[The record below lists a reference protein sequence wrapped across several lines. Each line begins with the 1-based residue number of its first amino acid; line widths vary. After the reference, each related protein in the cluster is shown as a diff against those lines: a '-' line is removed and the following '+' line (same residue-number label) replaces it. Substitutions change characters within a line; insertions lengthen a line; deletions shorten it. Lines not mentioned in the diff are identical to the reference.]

1 MNGMDGSHHGG
12 ENGGAPPPPGAP
24 PPRGGA
30 PRPPPNAVTR
40 RRGQS
45 PLRGIRSPTGYPRF
59 RRFRQNPSIPFQDL
73 PMRVLLLSSLL
84 LTVTACTW
92 VPIEPAGKATRV
104 LPAGPVPAGCIAKG
118 EVAVTVK
125 SKVGFYNRNPLR
137 VQEELE
143 TLARNEAPS
152 AGANAVQAAAAPA
165 DGSQRFAAFQCPP
178 R

>member
-1 MNGMDGSHHGG
+1 
-12 ENGGAPPPPGAP
+12 
-24 PPRGGA
+24 
-30 PRPPPNAVTR
+30 
-40 RRGQS
+40 
-45 PLRGIRSPTGYPRF
+45 
-59 RRFRQNPSIPFQDL
+59 
-73 PMRVLLLSSLL
+73 MRVLLLSSLL

-118 EVAVTVK
+118 EVVVTVK

-165 DGSQRFAAFQCPP
+165 EGSQRFAAFQCPP

>member
-1 MNGMDGSHHGG
+1 
-12 ENGGAPPPPGAP
+12 
-24 PPRGGA
+24 
-30 PRPPPNAVTR
+30 
-40 RRGQS
+40 
-45 PLRGIRSPTGYPRF
+45 
-59 RRFRQNPSIPFQDL
+59 
-73 PMRVLLLSSLL
+73 MRVLLLSSLL

-118 EVAVTVK
+118 E
-125 SKVGFYNRNPLR
+125 VGFYNRNPLR

>member
-1 MNGMDGSHHGG
+1 
-12 ENGGAPPPPGAP
+12 
-24 PPRGGA
+24 
-30 PRPPPNAVTR
+30 
-40 RRGQS
+40 
-45 PLRGIRSPTGYPRF
+45 
-59 RRFRQNPSIPFQDL
+59 
-73 PMRVLLLSSLL
+73 
-84 LTVTACTW
+84 
-92 VPIEPAGKATRV
+92 
-104 LPAGPVPAGCIAKG
+104 
-118 EVAVTVK
+118 VK

>member
-1 MNGMDGSHHGG
+1 MEAAGKTGG
-12 ENGGAPPPPGAP
+12 VVRAC
-24 PPRGGA
+24 
-30 PRPPPNAVTR
+30 
-40 RRGQS
+40 
-45 PLRGIRSPTGYPRF
+45 PLR
-59 RRFRQNPSIPFQDL
+59 
-73 PMRVLLLSSLL
+73 
-84 LTVTACTW
+84 
-92 VPIEPAGKATRV
+92 
-104 LPAGPVPAGCIAKG
+104 AGCITKG
-118 EVAVTVK
+118 EVVVTVK